1 MAGSGEDV
9 GVNSPV
15 ILQHVVSGMVLVC
28 IRHLPAVDSLKATNS
43 EEYLSDDDE
52 VENAFDDDDEKHI
65 VLKRDELDK
74 WIQSIRASVTSTLEY
89 CNMNILPVGSDQKD
103 SKLKDLCHSDFLGKE
118 APFHAC
124 DKDNEAAAAIFMNE
138 ILEIQ
143 EYIMTAGSKFE
154 ELDRNL
160 VLLWNHRGETLL
172 SMLKDAVKFLFEEVD
187 LTLETIKIRALEI
200 EYELSAWFKM
210 PVFLTE
216 DESGY
221 IRANE
226 VVTYVLANAI
236 PAEDGQVNHQGDP
249 QVDHHGDN
257 QSGIFSLGG
266 GGGGGS
272 VISGTSGYTTSTRKG
287 AEKQN
292 TSSSL
297 ASVTD
302 ASVARAAGSVISA
315 TGTRG
320 ETASL
325 LLNDKSAAHPLETLD
340 KIIALFKERDSKDNV
355 SASENPW
362 TMHIMTPK
370 RLRLFRRKIEDRF
383 APDPSGQGKTSM
395 FLLACR
401 WSFSTRHDKTDR
413 KEDEG
418 VKLSN
423 NTLFGMEA
431 HDCKDSIALLG
442 SDLSSDS
449 STSAST
455 AKRANIA
462 MVQLGAVPDKM
473 PDKKFWESPALQQF
487 EQQLCNIEFVSPKNA
502 DKIRSGAQVS
512 SIIRNFCAHLKYAT
526 DKRDLNDSDLEY
538 YMAFVRRYNS
548 RLQEAFDVVAR
559 SCLID
564 GFQPGATSDE
574 VDSQGQLF
582 FGSLGIVELAFSV
595 IQVIA

>member
-1 MAGSGEDV
+1 M
-9 GVNSPV
+9 
-15 ILQHVVSGMVLVC
+15 L
-28 IRHLPAVDSLKATNS
+28 
-43 EEYLSDDDE
+43 
-52 VENAFDDDDEKHI
+52 
-65 VLKRDELDK
+65 
-74 WIQSIRASVTSTLEY
+74 ASQ
-89 CNMNILPVGSDQKD
+89 D
-103 SKLKDLCHSDFLGKE
+103 H
-118 APFHAC
+118 
-124 DKDNEAAAAIFMNE
+124 
-138 ILEIQ
+138 
-143 EYIMTAGSKFE
+143 
-154 ELDRNL
+154 
-160 VLLWNHRGETLL
+160 
-172 SMLKDAVKFLFEEVD
+172 EEV
-187 LTLETIKIRALEI
+187 K
-200 EYELSAWFKM
+200 
-210 PVFLTE
+210 P
-216 DESGY
+216 
-221 IRANE
+221 
-226 VVTYVLANAI
+226 
-236 PAEDGQVNHQGDP
+236 QGDP
-249 QVDHHGDN
+249 QVDHQGDAQVDHQGEN
-257 QSGIFSLGG
+257 QSGIHSLS

-272 VISGTSGYTTSTRKG
+272 VISGTSGYTTRTRKG

-292 TSSSL
+292 ASSSL

-302 ASVARAAGSVISA
+302 ASVARAAGSVMSA

-340 KIIALFKERDSKDNV
+340 KIVALFKERDSKDNV

-383 APDPSGQGKTSM
+383 APDPNGTGKTSM

-401 WSFSTRHDKTDR
+401 WSLSTRHDKTDR
-413 KEDEG
+413 KEGEG

-449 STSAST
+449 SASAST

-473 PDKKFWESPALQQF
+473 PDKNFWESPALQQF

-502 DKIRSGAQVS
+502 DKIRNGAQVS

-564 GFQPGATSDE
+564 GFQPDATSDE